1 MSWFRSLSLV
11 PLVSLASCASNPD
24 DSTRNGPSSDTAE
37 AAGAWEADFA
47 GLSEAQLDAALSAGL
62 AHCPLFASFAFVY
75 SDMDAAITEASP
87 PACPTTEVSGTMVRF
102 TGGCTATGS
111 YTYGGIFEADN
122 AGGLYADYED
132 GKETT
137 LNFQEYSMADAYG
150 AWSFHGS
157 WSVPP
162 ESAENHTVED
172 VALSCDLGGGTTFG
186 TFGSMDCVAG
196 EYGRECDLLQG
207 MEGEIEGVGRFGL
220 SGSFVVTE
228 TGHDGWLQLEGIQ
241 TLVFDLSGTVEGCI
255 PYTLDDAPGEYCTR

>member
-1 MSWFRSLSLV
+1 MSWFRFLPLSI
-11 PLVSLASCASNPD
+11 PMLVSCAGSLD
-24 DSTRNGPSSDTAE
+24 DSATSRLSDDTAY
-37 AAGAWEADFA
+37 AAGSWEADFA
-47 GLSEAQLDAALSAGL
+47 GLSEAQFDAALSAGL
-62 AHCPLFASFAFVY
+62 AYCPLFASFAFVY
-75 SDMDAAITEASP
+75 SDMDATITEASP
-87 PACPTTEVSGTMVRF
+87 PACPTTEVEGTMVRF
-102 TGGCTATGS
+102 TGGCTASGS
-111 YTYGGIFEADN
+111 FTYTGIFEADN

-132 GKETT
+132 GRDTILT
-137 LNFQEYSMADAYG
+137 FQEYSMADSYG
-150 AWSFHGS
+150 SWLFNGS

-162 ESAENHTVED
+162 ESAAERAVED

-186 TFGSMDCVAG
+186 TFGSMECGSG